1 MDYGMVVWPT
11 PIRWR
16 ASTSRQNH
24 FACFTRTKVPPVCPL
39 SDHIPRS
46 SLLSP
51 SSSPFLCT
59 KPCTSCPSFSPS
71 FSKRMDF
78 ALRFTFFEKESEYG
92 PGKAKGFIRSSLLA
106 NLLHEWSKGNDR
118 WIHGRYILFARR
130 RRANSHCRK
139 SEETCNERYVSSEFT
154 LSSELRQLVTVFWP
168 ISRCK
173 RFHRKNSY
181 HTLVI
186 EYSGDDSNHDN
197 EESDAS
203 PPPSSSSIGGCFF
216 QPGLPLSFVS
226 AQFRLGSE
234 MGKQ

>member
-130 RRANSHCRK
+130 RRANSHCQILRK
-139 SEETCNERYVSSEFT
+139 
-154 LSSELRQLVTVFWP
+154 LVTNV
-168 ISRCK
+168 
-173 RFHRKNSY
+173 
-181 HTLVI
+181 T
-186 EYSGDDSNHDN
+186 
-197 EESDAS
+197 
-203 PPPSSSSIGGCFF
+203 
-216 QPGLPLSFVS
+216 
-226 AQFRLGSE
+226 FRPNLHCRANYVNW
-234 MGKQ
+234 